1 MMTNLSNKISSILRL
16 SLCFINKNTQKNTI
30 NKTFRFI
37 AKLPSMKLSG
47 NSETNKLLKKELE
60 EILILCN
67 II

>member
-1 MMTNLSNKISSILRL
+1 MINLSNKISSILLL

-30 NKTFRFI
+30 IKTFRFI
-37 AKLPSMKLSG
+37 AKLPIIKLSG
-47 NSETNKLLKKELE
+47 NNETNKLLKKELE

>member
-1 MMTNLSNKISSILRL
+1 MINLSNKISSILRL
-16 SLCFINKNTQKNTI
+16 FPCFINKNIQKNTI
-30 NKTFRFI
+30 IKTLRFI